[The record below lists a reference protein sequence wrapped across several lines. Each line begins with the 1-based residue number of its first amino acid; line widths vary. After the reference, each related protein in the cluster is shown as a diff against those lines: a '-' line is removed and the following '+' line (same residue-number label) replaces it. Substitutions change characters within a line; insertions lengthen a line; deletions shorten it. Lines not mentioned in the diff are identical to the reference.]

1 MTVEI
6 ETKLAVLERD
16 ITAMSGIFPQLNA
29 TMTKLTDISSSIK
42 EMLAVHDSKIN
53 KHEQTDDQLYGLIEK
68 RRIQSDSQHQDIQ
81 LKIIQ
86 SEKDIKR
93 DMDDFQK
100 TMMAEMKDIR
110 RELKEYHDCAS
121 KSSSLLDK
129 GKLILYAIGIL
140 LSFILYK
147 IGVIPFVKF

>member
-1 MTVEI
+1 MSVEI
-6 ETKLAVLERD
+6 ETRLAVLERD
-16 ITAMSGIFPQLNA
+16 ITSMSGIFPQLNA

-140 LSFILYK
+140 LTFILYK

>member
-6 ETKLAVLERD
+6 ETRLAVLERD

-100 TMMAEMKDIR
+100 TMMTEMKDIR
-110 RELKEYHDCAS
+110 RELKEYHECAN
-121 KSSSLLDK
+121 KTRSLLDK
-129 GKLILYAIGIL
+129 GKLILYAIGVLI
-140 LSFILYK
+140 SFILYK

>member
-1 MTVEI
+1 MSVEI
-6 ETKLAVLERD
+6 ETRLAVLERD
-16 ITAMSGIFPQLNA
+16 ITSMSGIFPQLNA

-68 RRIQSDSQHQDIQ
+68 RRVQSEIQHQDIQ
-81 LKIIQ
+81 LKIGQ

-100 TMMAEMKDIR
+100 TMMAERKDIR
-110 RELKEYHDCAS
+110 RELKEYHECAN
-121 KSSSLLDK
+121 KTRSLLDK
-129 GKLILYAIGIL
+129 GKLILYAIGVLI
-140 LSFILYK
+140 SFILYK

>member
-1 MTVEI
+1 MSVEI
-6 ETKLAVLERD
+6 ETRLAVLERD
-16 ITAMSGIFPQLNA
+16 VTAMSGIFPQLNA

-100 TMMAEMKDIR
+100 SIMAEMKDIR
-110 RELKEYHDCAS
+110 KDLKQYHECAS
-121 KSSSLLDK
+121 NSTSLIDK
-129 GKLILYAIGIL
+129 GKLVLYAIGVL
-140 LSFILYK
+140 LVFILYK
-147 IGVIPFVKF
+147 LGVIPFVKF

>member
-1 MTVEI
+1 MSVEI
-6 ETKLAVLERD
+6 ETRLAVLERD
-16 ITAMSGIFPQLNA
+16 ITSMSGIFPQLNA

-68 RRIQSDSQHQDIQ
+68 RRVQSDIQHQDIQ
-81 LKIIQ
+81 LKIGQ

-110 RELKEYHDCAS
+110 RELKEYHECANKTRS
-121 KSSSLLDK
+121 ILDK

>member
-1 MTVEI
+1 MSVEI
-6 ETKLAVLERD
+6 ETRLAVLERD
-16 ITAMSGIFPQLNA
+16 VTAMSGIFPQLNA

-100 TMMAEMKDIR
+100 SIMAEMKDIR
-110 RELKEYHDCAS
+110 KDLKQYHECAS
-121 KSSSLLDK
+121 NSTSLIDK
-129 GKLILYAIGIL
+129 GKLVLYAIGVL
-140 LSFILYK
+140 LVFILYK
-147 IGVIPFVKF
+147 LDVIPFVKF

>member
-1 MTVEI
+1 MSVEI
-6 ETKLAVLERD
+6 ETRLAVLERD
-16 ITAMSGIFPQLNA
+16 ITSMSGIFPQLNA

>member
-6 ETKLAVLERD
+6 ETRLAVLERD

-68 RRIQSDSQHQDIQ
+68 RRVQSDIQHQDIQ
-81 LKIIQ
+81 LKIGQ

>member
-1 MTVEI
+1 MSVEI
-6 ETKLAVLERD
+6 ETRLAVLERD
-16 ITAMSGIFPQLNA
+16 ITSMSGIFPQLNA
-29 TMTKLTDISSSIK
+29 TMTKLTDISSSLK

-68 RRIQSDSQHQDIQ
+68 RRVQSDIQHQDIQ
-81 LKIIQ
+81 LKIGQ

-110 RELKEYHDCAS
+110 RELKEYHECANKTRS
-121 KSSSLLDK
+121 ILDK
-129 GKLILYAIGIL
+129 GKLILYAIGVLI
-140 LSFILYK
+140 SFILYK

>member
-6 ETKLAVLERD
+6 ETRLAVLERD

>member
-6 ETKLAVLERD
+6 ETRLAVLERD

-29 TMTKLTDISSSIK
+29 TMTKLTDISSSLK

-100 TMMAEMKDIR
+100 SIMNEMKDIR

-129 GKLILYAIGIL
+129 GKLILYASGIL

>member
-1 MTVEI
+1 MSVEI
-6 ETKLAVLERD
+6 ETRLAVLERD
-16 ITAMSGIFPQLNA
+16 ITSMSGIFPQLNA

-68 RRIQSDSQHQDIQ
+68 RRVQSDIQHQDIQ
-81 LKIIQ
+81 LKIGQ

-93 DMDDFQK
+93 DMEDFQK

-110 RELKEYHDCAS
+110 RELKEYHECANKTRS
-121 KSSSLLDK
+121 ILDK
-129 GKLILYAIGIL
+129 GKLILYAIGVLI
-140 LSFILYK
+140 SFILYK

>member
-6 ETKLAVLERD
+6 ETRLAVLERD
-16 ITAMSGIFPQLNA
+16 ITSMSGIFPQLNA

>member
-1 MTVEI
+1 MSVEI
-6 ETKLAVLERD
+6 ETRLAVLERD
-16 ITAMSGIFPQLNA
+16 VTAMSGIFPQLNS
-29 TMTKLTDISSSIK
+29 TMTKLADISSSIK

-68 RRIQSDSQHQDIQ
+68 RRVQSEIQHQDIQ
-81 LKIIQ
+81 LKIGQ

-110 RELKEYHDCAS
+110 RELKEYHECAN
-121 KSSSLLDK
+121 KTRSLLDK
-129 GKLILYAIGIL
+129 GKLILYAIGMLI
-140 LSFILYK
+140 SFILYK

>member
-1 MTVEI
+1 MSVEI
-6 ETKLAVLERD
+6 ETRLAVLERD
-16 ITAMSGIFPQLNA
+16 ITSMSGIFPQLNA
-29 TMTKLTDISSSIK
+29 TMTKLTDISSSLK

-53 KHEQTDDQLYGLIEK
+53 THEQTDDQLYGLIEK
-68 RRIQSDSQHQDIQ
+68 RRVQSDIQHQDIQ
-81 LKIIQ
+81 LKIGQ

-110 RELKEYHDCAS
+110 RELKEYHECANKTRS
-121 KSSSLLDK
+121 ILDK
-129 GKLILYAIGIL
+129 GKLILYAIGVLI
-140 LSFILYK
+140 SFILYK